1 MLPISKP
8 YHLCSCI
15 VPCQVFHMGG
25 ETKPS
30 IYWYMIP
37 YIGYRILLLILYKN
51 PCFSSYKKQRNSIK
65 DLKRPGIWYEM
76 TGCSNSC
83 FHDYTDLKFLARLF
97 VQRGLISSDAK
108 CYNDSMCTSKIE
120 GLSHTVQY
128 DFLQWWNCSTWG
140 CPVREPLATCAYGA
154 TEMCDWGSE
163 FHCI

>member
-8 YHLCSCI
+8 YHLCICI

-30 IYWYMIP
+30 IYC
-37 YIGYRILLLILYKN
+37 REL
-51 PCFSSYKKQRNSIK
+51 SYKKQRNWIK
-65 DLKRPGIWYEM
+65 HLKRTGIWYEM

-97 VQRGLISSDAK
+97 VQRSLISSDAK

-128 DFLQWWNCSTWG
+128 DFLQWWKCSTLG
-140 CPVREPLATCAYGA
+140 LPSSGA
-154 TEMCDWGSE
+154 TSHMCLWSNWNVWLRKW
-163 FHCI
+163 ISLYLIVI